1 MQGETVLL
9 LVLIFIILAAVIVI
23 GVLYFMYTSKYDES
37 NIFYKN
43 LLEVIRENPSLSSDV
58 ESKLLKSDFD
68 ITDLTSNERSLSN
81 IFGSTIYSENQL
93 DRLNKENKD
102 YTISEI
108 NRLDSNIP
116 KDPEKGFY
124 KNTYELINTGDKSL
138 SNLYGLDF
146 NKNDEVY
153 NKLSNLKQI
162 YDVSNYSNI
171 RPYSVMN
178 SVIDTQQGSNM
189 SFQTSLNILNPLSNL
204 TPFYSIT
211 GNDLKITSNLSIT
224 NLQICN
230 KNDPL
235 KCFDLSVNDLGVLV
249 GKPTTTIGEM
259 TITDTPFVFGT
270 TTTGTPNTSNL
281 YIGTKPV
288 NTLLYNS
295 YASYNTF

>member
-1 MQGETVLL
+1 MQGETILL

-93 DRLNKENKD
+93 DRLNSANKD

-204 TPFYSIT
+204 TPFYNIDD
-211 GNDLKITSNLSIT
+211 NKLKITSNLRVNALEICDT
-224 NLQICN
+224 NFE
-230 KNDPL
+230 
-235 KCFDLSVNDLGVLV
+235 KCYTLSVNNGHLV
-249 GKPTTTIGEM
+249 ANNPSTVSGLL
-259 TITDTPFVFGT
+259 DNSAFVFGDFD
-270 TTTGTPNTSNL
+270 GANRKL
-281 YIGTKPV
+281 YIKGDA
-288 NTLLYNS
+288 NTYTPYTIGS
-295 YASYNTF
+295 EQS

>member
-1 MQGETVLL
+1 MQGETILL

-93 DRLNKENKD
+93 DRLNSANKD

-108 NRLDSNIP
+108 NRLNSNIP
-116 KDPEKGFY
+116 KESERTFY
-124 KNTYELINTGDKSL
+124 KNTYNLINTGDKSL

-146 NKNDEVY
+146 KTNDEVY

-211 GNDLKITSNLSIT
+211 GNDLKITSTSNLSVT
-224 NLQICN
+224 SLNICN
-230 KNDPL
+230 DTFTDCYN
-235 KCFDLSVNDLGVLV
+235 LSVSGGNLV
-249 GKPTTTIGEM
+249 ATTTTAKG
-259 TITDTPFVFGT
+259 TLPAQSSAFVFGKKDT
-270 TTTGTPNTSNL
+270 ATNTSNL
-281 YIGTKPV
+281 YIGTGTTP
-288 NTLLYNS
+288 TGG
-295 YASYNTF
+295 TFTYSTYSTF

>member
-1 MQGETVLL
+1 MQGETILL

-102 YTISEI
+102 YTISKFGEL
-108 NRLDSNIP
+108 NSNIP
-116 KDPEKGFY
+116 KESERTFY
-124 KNTYELINTGDKSL
+124 KNTYNLINTDL

-146 NKNDEVY
+146 KTNDEVY
-153 NKLSNLKQI
+153 NKLSNLKQV
-162 YDVSNYSNI
+162 YNVDSLSSGMS
-171 RPYSVMN
+171 YSVMN
-178 SVIDTQQGSNM
+178 ANINNLLESNI
-189 SFQTSLNILNPLSNL
+189 SIESNLNTFNNL
-204 TPFYSIT
+204 TPFYNT
-211 GNDLKITSNLSIT
+211 NGNDLTINSSSNLIVT
-224 NLQICN
+224 TLKLCN
-230 KNDPL
+230 KNDPP
-235 KCFDLSVNDLGVLV
+235 KCFDLSVNDTGVLV

-259 TITDTPFVFGT
+259 TANNNTPFVFGKKDT
-270 TTTGTPNTSNL
+270 NANTSNL
-281 YIGTKPV
+281 YIGESTGTG

-295 YASYNTF
+295 YASYSTF